1 MTKVALM
8 GGNKNHVVTLNRYR
22 GYLDAMEDMDVPIDN
37 SIIFFD
43 IDNSVLC
50 EHAVDEVMKQNAECI
65 LCMDDGICQNVL
77 NALDKKKVK
86 VPDDVKVASFY
97 NSSLLNNYQPA
108 ITSLQ
113 FDPREL
119 GMVACKLLVD
129 YIEGNEVKK
138 KTHLGYELRLKES
151 TK

>member
-1 MTKVALM
+1 
-8 GGNKNHVVTLNRYR
+8 
-22 GYLDAMEDMDVPIDN
+22 
-37 SIIFFD
+37 
-43 IDNSVLC
+43 
-50 EHAVDEVMKQNAECI
+50 MKQKAECI

-77 NALDKKKVK
+77 NILDKKGIK
-86 VPDDVKVASFY
+86 VPTDVRVASFY

-129 YIEGNEVKK
+129 FIEGNEVKK

>member
-1 MTKVALM
+1 
-8 GGNKNHVVTLNRYR
+8 
-22 GYLDAMEDMDVPIDN
+22 MDNGLV
-37 SIIFFD
+37 FFD

-50 EHAVDEVMKQNAECI
+50 EHAVEEVMKQHAECI

-77 NALDKKKVK
+77 NILDKKHIS
-86 VPDDVKVASFY
+86 VPNDVKVASFY

-129 YIEGNEVKK
+129 HIEGNEVKK